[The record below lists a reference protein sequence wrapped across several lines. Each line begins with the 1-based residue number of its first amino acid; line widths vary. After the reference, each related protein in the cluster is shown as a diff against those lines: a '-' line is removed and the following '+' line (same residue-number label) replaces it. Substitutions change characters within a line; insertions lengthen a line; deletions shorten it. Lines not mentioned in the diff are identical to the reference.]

1 MFERI
6 RSKILLKIGTLIAI
20 ETIFIISSFGVL
32 AYFQSEDS
40 SLGNSINIAGK
51 NRYLTATVLYDA
63 EKYLDSQSPSDLSK
77 LNMAINNLE
86 SNILVLKQ
94 GGKTSGIEVKPL
106 SPEFSGLWNII
117 NEKGQGFKRFINE
130 NIIGSTSQQPRLEIG
145 QEQSIRTALESMAL
159 SLVNSSDTFVTN
171 LGQTT
176 HRNSQNLLLLE
187 VALAI
192 VSGIILMSILYL
204 VLKILRPIFSLITA
218 TSEAKKGN
226 LDVSV
231 RPKGNDELSTLSE
244 SFNSMILSIREHVK
258 KQNQMQNV
266 IQNANEELKT
276 KNRLMDEF
284 INIAA
289 HELRTPI
296 QPILGLA
303 ELVRNKVSGEE
314 QEYMEIIMR
323 NARRLQRLTQ
333 NILDVT
339 KIESHSLNLDRELFD
354 LNEMISKLVVEYTSR
369 IQRTESR
376 EGKVKDVKLIH
387 LSNKEIIEVNADRER
402 LNQVI
407 SNLLSNALKFT
418 NEGTIS
424 ISEQKRTENKDGL
437 QEEEVIIMVNDTGSG
452 IDKEIMAKLF
462 SKFTTK
468 SQQGTGLGL
477 YISKSIVEAHNG
489 KIWAEN
495 NSDGKKGATFAF
507 SLPLSKSIYGSNFPN
522 L

>member
-1 MFERI
+1 MKQGVANMFERI
-6 RSKILLKIGTLIAI
+6 RSKILLKIGVLIAI

-51 NRYLTATVLYDA
+51 NRYLTATALYEA
-63 EKYLDSQSPSDLSK
+63 EKYLDSQSPTDLSK
-77 LNMAINNLE
+77 LNSAINYLE
-86 SNILVLKQ
+86 SDILVLKQ

-117 NEKGQGFKRFINE
+117 NEKGQSFKRFIDE
-130 NIIGSTSQQPRLEIG
+130 NIIGSTNQPRIETG
-145 QEQSIRTALESMAL
+145 QKQSIRTELGSMAL
-159 SLVNSSDTFVTN
+159 SLVSSSDTFVTN

-176 HRNSQNLLLLE
+176 ERNSQNLLLLE

-192 VSGIILMSILYL
+192 VSGMILMFILYL
-204 VLKILRPIFSLITA
+204 VSKILRPIFSLITA

-226 LDVSV
+226 LSVSV
-231 RPKGNDELSTLSE
+231 RPKGNDELSALSE

-258 KQNQMQNV
+258 KQNLMQNE
-266 IQNANEELKT
+266 IQNANEKLKN

-303 ELVRNKVSGEE
+303 DLVRSKVKGEE
-314 QEYMEIIMR
+314 QECMEIIMR

-339 KIESHSLNLDRELFD
+339 KIENHSLNLDRESFD
-354 LNEMISKLVVEYTSR
+354 LNDMISQLVVEYTSR
-369 IQRTESR
+369 IKRTENGKG
-376 EGKVKDVKLIH
+376 EGEGVKLIH
-387 LSNKEIIEVNADRER
+387 LRNKEIIVVNADRER

-407 SNLLSNALKFT
+407 SNLLSNAMKFT
-418 NEGTIS
+418 KEGTIS
-424 ISEQKRTENKDGL
+424 ISEQKRIESKDGV
-437 QEEEVIIMVNDTGSG
+437 QGEEVIVMVNDTGSG

-489 KIWAEN
+489 KIWVEN
-495 NSDGKKGATFAF
+495 NSYGKKGTTFAF
-507 SLPLSKSIYGSNFPN
+507 SLPLSTTI
-522 L
+522 

>member
-1 MFERI
+1 MKQGFASMFERI
-6 RSKILLKIGTLIAI
+6 RSKILLKIGVLIAI
-20 ETIFIISSFGVL
+20 ETMFIISSFGVL
-32 AYFQSEDS
+32 AYFQSEGS

-51 NRYLTATVLYDA
+51 NRYLTATALYEA
-63 EKYLDSQSPSDLSK
+63 EKYLDSQSPTDLSK
-77 LNMAINNLE
+77 LNLAIDNLE

-117 NEKGQGFKRFINE
+117 NEKGQSFKRFINE
-130 NIIGSTSQQPRLEIG
+130 NIIGSTNQPRLETR
-145 QEQSIRTALESMAL
+145 QEQLIRTELGSMAL
-159 SLVNSSDTFVTN
+159 SLVSSSDTFVTN

-176 HRNSQNLLLLE
+176 ERNSQNLLLLE

-192 VSGIILMSILYL
+192 VSGIILMFILYL

-226 LDVSV
+226 LTVSV
-231 RPKGNDELSTLSE
+231 RPKGNDELSALSE

-258 KQNQMQNV
+258 KQNLMQNE
-266 IQNANEELKT
+266 IQNANQELKN

-303 ELVRNKVSGEE
+303 DLVRSKVNGEE
-314 QEYMEIIMR
+314 QEYMEIIVR

-339 KIESHSLNLDRELFD
+339 KIENHSLNLDRESFD
-354 LNEMISKLVVEYTSR
+354 LNDMISKLVVEYTSR
-369 IQRTESR
+369 IKRTENEKG
-376 EGKVKDVKLIH
+376 EGNDVKLIH
-387 LSNKEIIEVNADRER
+387 LRNKEIIVVDADRER

-407 SNLLSNALKFT
+407 SNLLSNAIKFT
-418 NEGTIS
+418 KEGTIS
-424 ISEQKRTENKDGL
+424 ISEQKRIESKDGV
-437 QEEEVIIMVNDTGSG
+437 QEEEVVVMVNDTGSG

-489 KIWAEN
+489 KIWVEN
-495 NSDGKKGATFAF
+495 NPDGKKGATFAF
-507 SLPLSKSIYGSNFPN
+507 SFPLSTTI
-522 L
+522 

>member
-1 MFERI
+1 MKQGFARMFERI
-6 RSKILLKIGTLIAI
+6 RSKILLKIGVLIAI

-32 AYFQSEDS
+32 AFFQSEDS

-51 NRYLTATVLYDA
+51 NRYLTATALYEA
-63 EKYLDSQSPSDLSK
+63 EKYLDSQSPTDLSK
-77 LNMAINNLE
+77 LNSAINYLE

-117 NEKGQGFKRFINE
+117 NEKGQSFKRFIDE
-130 NIIGSTSQQPRLEIG
+130 NIIGSTNQPRIETR
-145 QEQSIRTALESMAL
+145 QKQSIRTELGSMAL
-159 SLVNSSDTFVTN
+159 SLVSSSDTFVTN

-176 HRNSQNLLLLE
+176 ERNSQNLLLLE

-192 VSGIILMSILYL
+192 VSGMILMFILYL
-204 VLKILRPIFSLITA
+204 VSKILRPIFSLITA
-218 TSEAKKGN
+218 TSEAKKEN
-226 LDVSV
+226 L
-231 RPKGNDELSTLSE
+231 
-244 SFNSMILSIREHVK
+244 
-258 KQNQMQNV
+258 MQNE
-266 IQNANEELKT
+266 IQNANEELKN

-303 ELVRNKVSGEE
+303 DHVRSKVNGEE

-339 KIESHSLNLDRELFD
+339 KIENHSLNLDRVSFD
-354 LNEMISKLVVEYTSR
+354 LNDMISQLVVEYTSR
-369 IQRTESR
+369 IKRTENGKG
-376 EGKVKDVKLIH
+376 EGEGVKLIH
-387 LSNKEIIEVNADRER
+387 LRNKEIIVVNADRER

-407 SNLLSNALKFT
+407 SNLLSNAMKFT
-418 NEGTIS
+418 KEGTIS
-424 ISEQKRTENKDGL
+424 ISEQKRIESKDGV
-437 QEEEVIIMVNDTGSG
+437 QGEEVIVMVNDTGSG

-489 KIWAEN
+489 KIW
-495 NSDGKKGATFAF
+495 
-507 SLPLSKSIYGSNFPN
+507 
-522 L
+522 

>member
-6 RSKILLKIGTLIAI
+6 RSKILLKIGVLIAI
-20 ETIFIISSFGVL
+20 ETMFIISSFGVL

-51 NRYLTATVLYDA
+51 NRYLTATALYEA
-63 EKYLDSQSPSDLSK
+63 EKYLDSQSPTDLSE
-77 LNMAINNLE
+77 LNLAIDNLE

-117 NEKGQGFKRFINE
+117 NEKGQSFKRFINE
-130 NIIGSTSQQPRLEIG
+130 NIIGSTNQPRLEPG
-145 QEQSIRTALESMAL
+145 QKQSIRTELGSMAL
-159 SLVNSSDTFVTN
+159 SLVSSSDTFVTN

-176 HRNSQNLLLLE
+176 ERNSQNLLLLE

-192 VSGIILMSILYL
+192 VSGIILMFILYL

-226 LDVSV
+226 LTVSV
-231 RPKGNDELSTLSE
+231 RPKGNDELSALSE

-258 KQNQMQNV
+258 KQNLMQNE
-266 IQNANEELKT
+266 IQKANEELKN

-303 ELVRNKVSGEE
+303 DHVRSKVNGEE
-314 QEYMEIIMR
+314 QEYMEIIVR

-339 KIESHSLNLDRELFD
+339 KIENHSLNLDRESFD
-354 LNEMISKLVVEYTSR
+354 LNDMISKLVVEYTSR
-369 IQRTESR
+369 IKRTENEKG
-376 EGKVKDVKLIH
+376 EGKDVKLIH
-387 LSNKEIIEVNADRER
+387 LRNKEIIVVNADRER

-407 SNLLSNALKFT
+407 SNLLSNAMKFT
-418 NEGTIS
+418 KEGTIS
-424 ISEQKRTENKDGL
+424 ISEQKRIESKDGV
-437 QEEEVIIMVNDTGSG
+437 QEEEVIVMVNDTGSG

-477 YISKSIVEAHNG
+477 YISKSIV
-489 KIWAEN
+489 
-495 NSDGKKGATFAF
+495 
-507 SLPLSKSIYGSNFPN
+507 
-522 L
+522 

>member
-1 MFERI
+1 MFELI
-6 RSKILLKIGTLIAI
+6 RSKILLKIGVLIAI

-32 AYFQSEDS
+32 AYFQSEGS

-51 NRYLTATVLYDA
+51 NRYLTATALYEA
-63 EKYLDSQSPSDLSK
+63 EKYLDSQSPTHLSK
-77 LNMAINNLE
+77 LNLAINNLE

-117 NEKGQGFKRFINE
+117 NEKGQSFKRFINE
-130 NIIGSTSQQPRLEIG
+130 YIIGSTNQPRLETR
-145 QEQSIRTALESMAL
+145 QEQSIRTDLGSMAL
-159 SLVNSSDTFVTN
+159 GLVSSSDTFVTN

-176 HRNSQNLLLLE
+176 ERNSQNLLLLE
-187 VALAI
+187 VALAVI
-192 VSGIILMSILYL
+192 SGIILSLILYL
-204 VLKILRPIFSLITA
+204 VFKILRPIFSLITA

-226 LDVSV
+226 LNVSV
-231 RPKGNDELSTLSE
+231 RPKGNDELSALSE
-244 SFNSMILSIREHVK
+244 SFNSMIVSIREHVK
-258 KQNQMQNV
+258 KQNLMQNE
-266 IQNANEELKT
+266 IQNANEELKN

-303 ELVRNKVSGEE
+303 DHVRSKVNGEE

-339 KIESHSLNLDRELFD
+339 KIENHSLNLDRESFD
-354 LNEMISKLVVEYTSR
+354 LNDMISQLVVEYTSR
-369 IQRTESR
+369 IKRTENGKG
-376 EGKVKDVKLIH
+376 EGKDVKLIH
-387 LSNKEIIEVNADRER
+387 LDNKEIIVVKADRER

-407 SNLLSNALKFT
+407 SNLLSNAIKFT
-418 NEGTIS
+418 KEGTIS
-424 ISEQKRTENKDGL
+424 ISEQKRIESKDGA
-437 QEEEVIIMVNDTGSG
+437 QEEEVIVMVNDTGPG

-468 SQQGTGLGL
+468 SFQGTGLGL

-489 KIWAEN
+489 KIWVEN
-495 NSDGKKGATFAF
+495 NPGGKKGATFTF
-507 SLPLSKSIYGSNFPN
+507 SLPLSTTI
-522 L
+522 

>member
-1 MFERI
+1 MFELI
-6 RSKILLKIGTLIAI
+6 RSKILLKIGVLIAI

-32 AYFQSEDS
+32 AYFQSEGS

-51 NRYLTATVLYDA
+51 NRYLTATALYEA
-63 EKYLDSQSPSDLSK
+63 EKYLDSQSPTHLSK
-77 LNMAINNLE
+77 LNLAINNLE

-117 NEKGQGFKRFINE
+117 NEKEQSFKRLINE
-130 NIIGSTSQQPRLEIG
+130 NIIGSTNQPRLETG
-145 QEQSIRTALESMAL
+145 QEQSIRTELGSMAL
-159 SLVNSSDTFVTN
+159 SLVSSSDTFVTN

-176 HRNSQNLLLLE
+176 ERNSQNLLLLE
-187 VALAI
+187 VALAVI
-192 VSGIILMSILYL
+192 SGLILMFILYL
-204 VLKILRPIFSLITA
+204 VFKILRPIFSLITA

-226 LDVSV
+226 LNVSV
-231 RPKGNDELSTLSE
+231 RPRGNDELSALSE
-244 SFNSMILSIREHVK
+244 SFNSMIVSIREHVK
-258 KQNQMQNV
+258 KQNLMQNE
-266 IQNANEELKT
+266 IQNANEELKN

-289 HELRTPI
+289 HEFRTPI

-303 ELVRNKVSGEE
+303 DHVRSKVNGEE

-339 KIESHSLNLDRELFD
+339 KIENHSLNLDRESFD

-369 IQRTESR
+369 IKRTENGKG
-376 EGKVKDVKLIH
+376 EGKDVKLIH
-387 LSNKEIIEVNADRER
+387 LDDKEIIVVKADRER

-407 SNLLSNALKFT
+407 SNLLSNAIKFT
-418 NEGTIS
+418 KEGTIS
-424 ISEQKRTENKDGL
+424 ISEQKRIESKDGA
-437 QEEEVIIMVNDTGSG
+437 QEEEVIVMVNDTGPG

-468 SQQGTGLGL
+468 SFQGTGLGL

-489 KIWAEN
+489 KIWVEN
-495 NSDGKKGATFAF
+495 NPEGKKGATFAF
-507 SLPLSKSIYGSNFPN
+507 SLPLSTTI
-522 L
+522 

>member
-6 RSKILLKIGTLIAI
+6 RSKILLKIGVLIAI

-51 NRYLTATVLYDA
+51 NRYLTATALYEA
-63 EKYLDSQSPSDLSK
+63 EKYLDSQSPTHLSK
-77 LNMAINNLE
+77 LNLAIDNLE
-86 SNILVLKQ
+86 SNILILKQ

-117 NEKGQGFKRFINE
+117 NEKGQSFKRFINE
-130 NIIGSTSQQPRLEIG
+130 YIIGSTNQPRLETRL
-145 QEQSIRTALESMAL
+145 EQSIRTELGSMAL

-176 HRNSQNLLLLE
+176 EHNSQNLLLLE
-187 VALAI
+187 VALAVI
-192 VSGIILMSILYL
+192 SGIILMLILYL
-204 VLKILRPIFSLITA
+204 VFKILRPIFSLITA

-226 LDVSV
+226 LNVSV
-231 RPKGNDELSTLSE
+231 RPKGNDELSALSE
-244 SFNSMILSIREHVK
+244 SFNSMIASIGEYVK
-258 KQNQMQNV
+258 KQNLMQNE
-266 IQNANEELKT
+266 IQKANEELKN

-303 ELVRNKVSGEE
+303 DHVRSKVNGEE
-314 QEYMEIIMR
+314 QEYMEVIMR

-339 KIESHSLNLDRELFD
+339 KIENHSLNLDRESFD
-354 LNEMISKLVVEYTSR
+354 LNDMISKLVVEYTSR
-369 IQRTESR
+369 IKRTENGKG
-376 EGKVKDVKLIH
+376 EGKDVKLIH
-387 LSNKEIIEVNADRER
+387 LRNKEIIVVGADRER

-407 SNLLSNALKFT
+407 SNLLSNAIKFT
-418 NEGTIS
+418 KEGTIS
-424 ISEQKRTENKDGL
+424 ISEQKRIESKDGV
-437 QEEEVIIMVNDTGSG
+437 QEEEVIVMVNDTGSG

-489 KIWAEN
+489 KIWVEN
-495 NSDGKKGATFAF
+495 NPDGKKGATFAF
-507 SLPLSKSIYGSNFPN
+507 SLPLSTTI
-522 L
+522 

>member
-1 MFERI
+1 M
-6 RSKILLKIGTLIAI
+6 
-20 ETIFIISSFGVL
+20 
-32 AYFQSEDS
+32 
-40 SLGNSINIAGK
+40 
-51 NRYLTATVLYDA
+51 TATVLYEA
-63 EKYLDSQSPSDLSK
+63 EKYLDSQSPTHLSK
-77 LNMAINNLE
+77 LNLAINNLE

-117 NEKGQGFKRFINE
+117 NEKEQSFKRLINE
-130 NIIGSTSQQPRLEIG
+130 NIIGSTNQPRLETG
-145 QEQSIRTALESMAL
+145 QEQSIRTELGSMAL
-159 SLVNSSDTFVTN
+159 SLVSSSDTFVTN

-176 HRNSQNLLLLE
+176 ERNSQNLLLLE
-187 VALAI
+187 VALAVI
-192 VSGIILMSILYL
+192 SGLILMFILYL
-204 VLKILRPIFSLITA
+204 VFKILRPIFSLITA

-226 LDVSV
+226 LSVSV
-231 RPKGNDELSTLSE
+231 RPKGNDELSALSE
-244 SFNSMILSIREHVK
+244 SFNSMILSISEHVK
-258 KQNQMQNV
+258 KQNLMQNE
-266 IQNANEELKT
+266 IQKANEELKN

-303 ELVRNKVSGEE
+303 DHVRSKVNGEE

-339 KIESHSLNLDRELFD
+339 KIENHSLNLDRESFD
-354 LNEMISKLVVEYTSR
+354 LNDMISKLVVEYTSR
-369 IQRTESR
+369 IKRTENEKG
-376 EGKVKDVKLIH
+376 EGKDVKLIH
-387 LSNKEIIEVNADRER
+387 LDNKEIIVVDADRER

-407 SNLLSNALKFT
+407 SNLLSNAIKFT
-418 NEGTIS
+418 KEGTIS
-424 ISEQKRTENKDGL
+424 ISEQKKIESKDGV
-437 QEEEVIIMVNDTGSG
+437 QEEEVIVMVNDTGSG

-468 SQQGTGLGL
+468 SFQGTGLGL

-489 KIWAEN
+489 KIWVEN
-495 NSDGKKGATFAF
+495 NPDGKMGATFAF
-507 SLPLSKSIYGSNFPN
+507 SLPLSTTI
-522 L
+522 